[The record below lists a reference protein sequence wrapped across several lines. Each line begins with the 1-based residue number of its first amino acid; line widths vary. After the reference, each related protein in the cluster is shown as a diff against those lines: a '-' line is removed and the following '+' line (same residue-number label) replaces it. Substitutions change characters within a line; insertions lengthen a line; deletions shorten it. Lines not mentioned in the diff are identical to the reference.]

1 LTPLEQKQVLLAL
14 RAEVTALRDRVGA
27 LEAERVV
34 FRQMVDN
41 VFLASKPLD
50 VAKVEANVEQIKKKQ
65 KLCPHCGEQPAY
77 FFHVKS
83 CAKNKKNKGV
93 NGEVIRD

>member
-1 LTPLEQKQVLLAL
+1 MTPLEQKQVLLAL
-14 RAEVTALRDRVGA
+14 RAEVNALRDRVGA
-27 LEAERVV
+27 LEVERIAI
-34 FRQMVDN
+34 RQMLDSEA
-41 VFLASKPLD
+41 LASAPMD
-50 VAKVEANVEQIKKKQ
+50 VAKVKANVEQIKKKQ